1 MSDPQSKNKK
11 RVWNFFCFFSPPR
24 EPPRGQYPLDCLLP
38 FSGSISPPL
47 SLALSFSLSLP
58 SRTKSARECSDERT
72 QTPPLPWFFRR
83 AHVSRRERERDKER
97 RENEFS
103 VTRSLS
109 RYRLSLP
116 LSPSTFSSEEERK
129 HKKNKQ
135 IRKPKTNDTR
145 VPWRRC
151 GS

>member
-1 MSDPQSKNKK
+1 MLSYECLTPKA
-11 RVWNFFCFFSPPR
+11 RTRRECGIFFAFF
-24 EPPRGQYPLDCLLP
+24 LLP
-38 FSGSISPPL
+38 ESHQGDNIHSIVFFPSWDQSPRL
-47 SLALSFSLSLP
+47 SLSRSLFLSFS
-58 SRTKSARECSDERT
+58 SRTKSARECSDEIT

-116 LSPSTFSSEEERK
+116 LSPSTFSPEEERE
-129 HKKNKQ
+129 HKKKQ
-135 IRKPKTNDTR
+135 TN
-145 VPWRRC
+145 
-151 GS
+151 S